1 MATTLT
7 SSAGWQKYSW
17 YYKEGFACQIKR
29 DLPVYKKEKGNE
41 TLTFLKKGH
50 EITTTPI
57 LTGQPSRVHITFAEN
72 MKSLE
77 GFVSL
82 GQLGAKPGQILKQN
96 LKPQDFAMPLD
107 KKVSFNKYY
116 NGVMSALG
124 EREDVPLVIRAY
136 LKALVKYCYEHK
148 DHQNLQ
154 KTYKNLMGTKYAGAI
169 SEIESDF
176 SEIMAPLCVL
186 ERGQGELTKMGFKG
200 LTKENTM
207 IYVPKKGN
215 EPLMDFALYGR
226 DGREY
231 KFSVKKATGVTNTV
245 KPKDI
250 IELMKDLTKV
260 YEGEDNYE
268 ILKVLAENSIK
279 LGPLYAFKEAYKRF
293 ERVQGKLKQAG
304 LDWNIDMMIPDG
316 RMPDVELYQAQWTKV
331 MSVYYNEGIDYWN
344 EPDFTDGPLGVVSLT
359 CQTAL
364 EKMTKGEK
372 LWNYRDII
380 VDVVMKQVSFYKFK
394 LNKGDPQFFMSND
407 LYNKI
412 PNNAQFYLRNKS
424 SKSRPYRETVGVQ
437 P

>member
-7 SSAGWQKYSW
+7 SAAGWQKYSW

-29 DLPVYKKEKGNE
+29 DLPVYKQEKGNE
-41 TLTFLKKGH
+41 TLTLLKKGH

-72 MKSLE
+72 MQSLE

-107 KKVSFNKYY
+107 KKVTFHNYY

-148 DHQNLQ
+148 DHKNLQ
-154 KTYKNLMGTKYAGAI
+154 KTYKNLMDTKYAGVI

-200 LTKENTM
+200 LTKEKTM

-215 EPLMDFALYGR
+215 EPLMDFALYGK

-279 LGPLYAFKEAYKRF
+279 LGPLYAFKAAYKRF
-293 ERVQGKLKQAG
+293 PQVQMKLKQAG
-304 LDWNIDMMIPDG
+304 LDWNIDMMIPEG

-331 MSVYYNEGIDYWN
+331 MSLYYNEGIDYWN
-344 EPDFTDGPLGVVSLT
+344 DDTFTDGKLGVVSLT

>member
-7 SSAGWQKYSW
+7 SAAGWQKYSW

-41 TLTFLKKGH
+41 TVTLLKKGH

-148 DHQNLQ
+148 EHQNLK
-154 KTYKNLMGTKYAGAI
+154 KTYDNLMDTKYAGVI
-169 SEIESDF
+169 SEIEADF

-186 ERGQGELTKMGFKG
+186 ERGQRELEKMGFKG

-215 EPLMDFALYGR
+215 EPLMDFALYGK

-250 IELMKDLTKV
+250 IELMGDLKKA
-260 YEGEDNYE
+260 YKGEDNYE

-279 LGPLYAFKEAYKRF
+279 LGPIYAFKEAYKRF
-293 ERVQGKLKQAG
+293 PQVQMKLKQAG
-304 LDWNIDMMIPDG
+304 LDWNIEGMIPDNAV
-316 RMPDVELYQAQWTKV
+316 PDVLVYQPQWTKV
-331 MSVYYNEGIDYWN
+331 MSVYYNEGIDYW
-344 EPDFTDGPLGVVSLT
+344 EQPDFTDGPLGVVSLT

-394 LNKGDPQFFMSND
+394 LNKGNPEFFMSND
-407 LYNKI
+407 TYNKI

>member
-1 MATTLT
+1 MGTTLT
-7 SSAGWQKYSW
+7 SAAGWQKYSW
-17 YYKEGFACQIKR
+17 YYKDGFSCNIKK
-29 DLPVYKKEKGNE
+29 DLHVYKNEKGNDKV
-41 TLTFLKKGH
+41 TYLKKGH
-50 EITTTPI
+50 QITTTPI

-72 MKSLE
+72 METRE
-77 GFVSL
+77 GFVQL

-116 NGVMSALG
+116 NGVMSAIG
-124 EREDVPLVIRAY
+124 ERKDLPDPITNY
-136 LKALVKYCYEHK
+136 LRALVKYCYEHK
-148 DHQNLQ
+148 DH
-154 KTYKNLMGTKYAGAI
+154 KNLTKKYKKLMDSQYAGTI

-186 ERGQGELTKMGFKG
+186 ERGQRELEKMGFKG

-215 EPLMDFALYGR
+215 EPLMDFALYGK

-250 IELMKDLTKV
+250 IKLMEDLTKI

-279 LGPLYAFKEAYKRF
+279 LGPIYAFKEAYNRF
-293 ERVQGKLKQAG
+293 EQVQNKLKQAG
-304 LDWNIDMMIPDG
+304 LVWNIDLMIPDNVV
-316 RMPDVELYQAQWTKV
+316 PDVLVYQAQWTKV
-331 MSVYYNEGIDYWN
+331 MSVYYNEGIDYW
-344 EPDFTDGPLGVVSLT
+344 EQPDFTDGPLGVVSLT

-394 LNKGDPQFFMSND
+394 LNKGDPEFFMSNN
-407 LYNKI
+407 LYNDI
-412 PNNAQFYLRNKS
+412 PKNAQFYLRNKS